1 MIMQLYSLHLCSLK
15 ILVQILVVL
24 SIFDALKY
32 DVSLHVSH
40 SHHLR
45 FVERFSVSFFI
56 YVQILRLTLQP
67 SASQRSPIVLL
78 SRLEWN
84 RYPMRRSSSGT
95 GTLRRDSRWIACK
108 ASIYFSFTGIPKV
121 LKRVFLADM
130 LVWNHESRHEVST
143 FFVAVIVPLFGQD
156 EFVQMS
162 GNEDSGFTYDLI
174 R

>member
-45 FVERFSVSFFI
+45 LVKKVINQILFI
-56 YVQILRLTLQP
+56 QILRLTLQP
-67 SASQRSPIVLL
+67 STSQRSPIVLL

-84 RYPMRRSSSGT
+84 R
-95 GTLRRDSRWIACK
+95 
-108 ASIYFSFTGIPKV
+108 
-121 LKRVFLADM
+121 
-130 LVWNHESRHEVST
+130 
-143 FFVAVIVPLFGQD
+143 
-156 EFVQMS
+156 
-162 GNEDSGFTYDLI
+162 
-174 R
+174 